1 MIHKIVLYRVL
12 SNFIKSIGVNKVNV
26 IRLMK
31 KSLAALLLAF
41 VLGAMLPAC
50 SSTEEDDSSSAD
62 SSEQEASGGD
72 NSKCPEG
79 SDRDYPECMPF

>member
-1 MIHKIVLYRVL
+1 M
-12 SNFIKSIGVNKVNV
+12 NV
-26 IRLMK
+26 FELTK

-50 SSTEEDDSSSAD
+50 SSTD
-62 SSEQEASGGD
+62 EQEDSTSQEAAGGD

>member
-1 MIHKIVLYRVL
+1 M
-12 SNFIKSIGVNKVNV
+12 NV

-50 SSTEEDDSSSAD
+50 SSSEEEAAPA
-62 SSEQEASGGD
+62 EQEASGGE
-72 NSKCPEG
+72 KECPDDSE
-79 SDRDYPECMPF
+79 REWPECLDM

>member
-1 MIHKIVLYRVL
+1 M
-12 SNFIKSIGVNKVNV
+12 NV

-50 SSTEEDDSSSAD
+50 SSSEEEAAPA
-62 SSEQEASGGD
+62 EQEASGGE
-72 NSKCPEG
+72 KECPDDSTREW
-79 SDRDYPECMPF
+79 PECLDM

>member
-1 MIHKIVLYRVL
+1 M
-12 SNFIKSIGVNKVNV
+12 NV

-50 SSTEEDDSSSAD
+50 SSSEEEAAA
-62 SSEQEASGGD
+62 EQEASGGE
-72 NSKCPEG
+72 KECPEG
-79 SDRDYPECMPF
+79 SSREYPECLDI